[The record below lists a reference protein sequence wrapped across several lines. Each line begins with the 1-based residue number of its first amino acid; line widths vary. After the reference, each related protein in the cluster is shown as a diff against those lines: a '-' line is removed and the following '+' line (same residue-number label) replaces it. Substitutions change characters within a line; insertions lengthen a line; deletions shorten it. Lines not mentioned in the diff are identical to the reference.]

1 MSGAYTTVAQG
12 YKAIG
17 VNPANLASGKA
28 LSINILSLNAYAYN
42 DFMSVKLYNDVS
54 GADFENNGANYFSK
68 EDLISYIDGDEID
81 IETGLTVPIVNLS
94 FMKMKQ
100 F

>member
-1 MSGAYTTVAQG
+1 MVISFLSAQFEVDSRMIGMSGAYTTVAQG
-12 YKAIG
+12 YNAIG
-17 VNPANLASGKA
+17 VNPANLASSKA

-68 EDLISYIDGDEID
+68 ED
-81 IETGLTVPIVNLS
+81 
-94 FMKMKQ
+94 
-100 F
+100 